1 MIRISTTKRHLKRR
15 WSTGIRHCLYFVVV
29 FFSPLSVALGL
40 TASEAKQIAEEAY
53 IYAYPMMQNYKTMYF
68 RSVAGQNAEPPRPFN
83 TFSHRTRLLGPEY
96 KAIVGPNNDT
106 LYSTAWLDLRR
117 EPLVISVPDVPV
129 ARYYSL
135 QFIDAF
141 VYNFAYIGQRTT
153 GSQAG
158 NYLVYGPGQYPTEPP
173 GINKRFY
180 SESNFVF
187 IIGRILVDGKDDI
200 PNVLA
205 LQNQFL
211 ITPLSEFAGTPS
223 PPSPETIS
231 FPEYISEK
239 ARSGKFIEYFNFL
252 LSQVN
257 IDPGEKALFER
268 FSRIGIRTRNHPE
281 KLSADILH
289 AIDEGVESA
298 LQKIRA
304 ETIVIG
310 TQVNGWNT
318 TFKGFGSRQKKSGQF
333 LLRAAAAM
341 LALYGNDREENSGFS
356 RTLDP
361 NGQPLDASR
370 IKYSVTFNK
379 DQLPPTNAFWSLTM
393 YSFPEI
399 LLVENNINR
408 YSIGDRSQDLKYNQD
423 GSLTIY
429 LQYESPEPKQRSN
442 WLPTP
447 NGPFTLALRIYLPK
461 ESVLNGSWKPPQISE
476 LD

>member
-1 MIRISTTKRHLKRR
+1 MTRISTTKRHLKRR
-15 WSTGIRHCLYFVVV
+15 WSIGIRYCLYCIAIV
-29 FFSPLSVALGL
+29 FSPLSNAVEL
-40 TASEAKQIAEEAY
+40 TVGEAKQIAEEAY

-68 RSVAGQNAEPPRPFN
+68 RSVAGQNGSLPRPFN
-83 TFSHRTRLLGPEY
+83 VFSHRTRLLGPEY

-117 EPLVISVPDVPV
+117 EPMVISVPDVSP

-141 VYNFAYIGQRTT
+141 VHNFAYIGQRTT

-158 NYLVYGPGQYPTEPP
+158 NYLVYGPGQDPTEHP
-173 GINKRFY
+173 GIEKQFY

-187 IIGRILVDGKDDI
+187 VIGRILVDGEDDI
-200 PNVLA
+200 ANVLV

-223 PPSPETIS
+223 PSLPEAIS
-231 FPEYISEK
+231 FPEYNTEK
-239 ARSGKFIEYFNFL
+239 ARSGGFVKYLNFI
-252 LSQVN
+252 LSQVD
-257 IDPGEKALFER
+257 IDPSEKELLER
-268 FSRIGIRTRNHPE
+268 FSRIGIRAQNYRE

-298 LQKIRA
+298 LQKIRT
-304 ETIVIG
+304 ETMVIG

-318 TFKGFGSRQKKSGQF
+318 TFKGFGSKPKKSGQF

-370 IKYSVTFNK
+370 KKYSVTFNK

-399 LLVENNINR
+399 QLVENNINR

-442 WLPTP
+442 WLPAP
-447 NGPFTLALRIYLPK
+447 DGPFTLALRIYLPK